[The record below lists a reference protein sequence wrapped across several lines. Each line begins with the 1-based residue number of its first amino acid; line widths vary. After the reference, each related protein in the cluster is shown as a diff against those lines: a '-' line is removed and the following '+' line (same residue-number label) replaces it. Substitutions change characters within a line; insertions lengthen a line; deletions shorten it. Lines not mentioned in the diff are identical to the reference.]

1 MEYISDRLTEPDD
14 FYEIFPWDRLS
25 PKAQNTLHR
34 AVERSDVWR
43 TSELTGFSFDLLSK
57 ISLEDLR
64 DARSIGPGRA
74 EELIQELVAFFM
86 AIRTKAD
93 LQPGTNLSS
102 SVINSSPL
110 HILAKLTVEENLDS
124 YLRRIGSFALLSINE
139 RDALLEE
146 LLPVKNPLKRILLRK
161 RDQSIP
167 LGLLI
172 DANLRLS
179 FALAKRIGVDRDI
192 RARTVAG
199 NLGLLAGITTFSD
212 LTGSDFERHIMRN
225 IREFIEEL
233 VGSLHLSYDAII
245 ELMLGTKEQIAPSSE
260 IGEVSAKVL
269 PFEKCENFS
278 ELLQELESVLLKLP
292 KVDQRAIGMLK
303 HRHQAFAEPLRTLD
317 ELGKEWGVTRER
329 VRQIVDP
336 LMEVSIPV
344 GFEIPLLV
352 KAVELFEQCDDED
365 QFDLVVEE
373 NEIFSGEEITWQ
385 RLWGLTRILSP
396 EVLAER
402 VYEKH
407 LVLEAESGED
417 SPIRTQI
424 KKDRSQFGLYD
435 LQVVSKKYDVS
446 VEKAFKVISEIYPRS
461 IRSGSLV
468 LARTK
473 NLDTMFENSIAK
485 QLKMANS
492 LSVKELRIGLERTG
506 NYRGVSVIGSSLDVS
521 GLIERIAG
529 QPPNLRSI
537 SNELIKEIEFR
548 TLEKWLIEIFSESS
562 LGILHS
568 NEVVNLALREKT
580 INVSSITVYLLT
592 SPIIRSLGKSIY
604 CLVGTQVSQDQL
616 DAYIQLIRDTS
627 EASEVSYE
635 MRDASIGILSVKPNL
650 NVITSGIVFLPS
662 GYKKIFQG
670 LEFKTSCAC
679 GQLETVQAI
688 KFAPS
693 GFWTGF
699 TAMIRHGFSHH
710 QMSKGST
717 IRFEFNFDSLVVK
730 LLVS

>member
-34 AVERSDVWR
+34 AIERSDVWR

-506 NYRGVSVIGSSLDVS
+506 NYRGVSVTGSNLDVS

>member
-34 AVERSDVWR
+34 AIERSDVWR

>member
-34 AVERSDVWR
+34 AIERSDVWR

-260 IGEVSAKVL
+260 IGEVSAKDL

>member
-34 AVERSDVWR
+34 AIERSDVWR

-260 IGEVSAKVL
+260 IGEVSAKDL

-506 NYRGVSVIGSSLDVS
+506 NYRGVSVTGSNLDVS

>member
-34 AVERSDVWR
+34 AIERSDVWR

-74 EELIQELVAFFM
+74 EELIQELVAFFI

-179 FALAKRIGVDRDI
+179 FALARRIGVDRDI

-212 LTGSDFERHIMRN
+212 LSGSDFERHIMRN

-260 IGEVSAKVL
+260 IGEVSAKDL

-278 ELLQELESVLLKLP
+278 ELLQELDSELLKLP

-303 HRHQAFAEPLRTLD
+303 HRHQAFAEPLCTLD

-352 KAVELFEQCDDED
+352 KATELFEQCDDED
-365 QFDLVVEE
+365 QFDLVVAE

-521 GLIERIAG
+521 GLIERLAG

-548 TLEKWLIEIFSESS
+548 TLEKWLIEMFSESR

-568 NEVVNLALREKT
+568 NEVVNLALREKN

-604 CLVGTQVSQDQL
+604 CLVGTEVSQDQL
-616 DAYIQLIRDTS
+616 DAYSQIIRDTS

-635 MRDASIGILSVKPNL
+635 MRDASVGVLSVKPNL

-662 GYKKIFQG
+662 GYKKMFQG

-679 GQLETVQAI
+679 GQLETVQEI

-717 IRFEFNFDSLVVK
+717 FRFEFNFDSLVVK

>member
-34 AVERSDVWR
+34 AIERSDVWR

-64 DARSIGPGRA
+64 DARSIGSGRA
-74 EELIQELVAFFM
+74 EELIQELVAFFI

-124 YLRRIGSFALLSINE
+124 YLRRIGSFALLSIKE

-199 NLGLLAGITTFSD
+199 NLGLLVGITTFSD
-212 LTGSDFERHIMRN
+212 LSGSDFERHIMRN

-260 IGEVSAKVL
+260 IGEVSAKDL

-278 ELLQELESVLLKLP
+278 ELLQELDSELLKLP

-317 ELGKEWGVTRER
+317 ELGKEWGVSRER

-336 LMEVSIPV
+336 LVEVIIPID
-344 GFEIPLLV
+344 FEIPVLV

-365 QFDLVVEE
+365 QFALIVGE
-373 NEIFSGEEITWQ
+373 NEIFSGEDISWQ
-385 RLWGLTRILSP
+385 RLWGLARILSP

-402 VYEKH
+402 VHEKH
-407 LVLEAESGED
+407 LELESESGVN
-417 SPIRTQI
+417 SPIRNQI
-424 KKDRSQFGLYD
+424 KKDRSKFGLYD
-435 LQVVSKKYDVS
+435 LKVVAKKYEVS
-446 VEKAFKVISEIYPRS
+446 DEKAFKVISEIYPRS

-485 QLKMANS
+485 QLKLTS
-492 LSVKELRIGLERTG
+492 PLDVKELLKGLQRTG
-506 NYRGVSVIGSSLDVS
+506 KQRDVS
-521 GLIERIAG
+521 LVGSTADLANLILDLAG
-529 QPPNLRSI
+529 SPPNYQKASDG
-537 SNELIKEIEFR
+537 LIKEVDFQ
-548 TLEKWLIEIFSESS
+548 TLEKWLIEIFSEAN
-562 LGILHS
+562 LGILHT
-568 NEVVNLALREKT
+568 NDVVNFALRDKK
-580 INVSSITVYLLT
+580 INISSVTVYLLN
-592 SPIIRSLGKSIY
+592 SPIIRSHGRSLYS
-604 CLVGTQVSQDQL
+604 LVGTDVSDEQL
-616 DAYIQLIRDTS
+616 DAYTQIIRGSS
-627 EASEVSYE
+627 EASLVSYE
-635 MRDASIGILSVKPNL
+635 MTDASKGILSVRPNL

-662 GYKKIFQG
+662 GYRKIFEG
-670 LEFKTSCAC
+670 FEFETSCSC
-679 GQLETVQAI
+679 GQLETIQAV
-688 KFAPS
+688 KYAPS

-699 TAMIRHGFSHH
+699 TAMIRHGFSQH
-710 QMSKGST
+710 QMGKGS
-717 IRFEFNFDSLVVK
+717 ILRFEFDFDRLVVR
-730 LLVS
+730 LLVN